1 MPQDVFISHPTQD
14 QGTPAEVCALL
25 EARGIHCWIAPRDVA
40 PGAQWDDAIVD
51 AIGSARTF
59 LLILSAKANES
70 PYVKNEVN
78 HAFDARK
85 TIFTFRVEDVVPGKS
100 LGFYLARHHWMDGF
114 PPPFHA
120 KVDALAAAI
129 NADVQAAGT
138 GVAADVG
145 APPRKLSRLAK
156 VRSAVTHMSR

>member
-1 MPQDVFISHPTQD
+1 MKDVFISHATED
-14 QGTPAEVCALL
+14 QTTAAEVCALL
-25 EARGIHCWIAPRDVA
+25 EARGIQCWIAPRDVA

-59 LLILSAKANES
+59 LLILSANANES

-78 HAFDARK
+78 HAFGARK

-114 PPPFHA
+114 PPPLDK

-129 NADVQAAGT
+129 SADVQVST
-138 GVAADVG
+138 VQGVGG
-145 APPRKLSRLAK
+145 ATAVATSARHVSRLARL
-156 VRSAVTHMSR
+156 RSTIRR